1 MVTDGNWTYCRD
13 YFIVYKNIV
22 SLCFTSETNAILYA
36 NFNLVIIITPLS
48 EECTENSA
56 ASRGQAGNTSEES
69 LMDLSSTCL
78 RTRDSITSHLYC
90 PGRTTLPDLPGF
102 QKRPEL

>member
-1 MVTDGNWTYCRD
+1 MVTDGNWTYCSD
-13 YFIVYKNIV
+13 YFIVDKNIV
-22 SLCFTSETNAILYA
+22 SLSFTSETNTILYA
-36 NFNLVIIITPLS
+36 NCNLVIIITPLS

-69 LMDLSSTCL
+69 LMDLLSPCL
-78 RTRDSITSHLYC
+78 WARDSITSHLYC